1 MPKRTNRKGGFS
13 KFTPPKRKQLLVSDL
28 PGRTAPDGQYRVISI
43 ARVGFSYNQEVWI
56 EGTFS
61 SFPEAK
67 KIADDKAVDG
77 VVCYIH
83 GHGPRVIYIAR
94 Q

>member
-1 MPKRTNRKGGFS
+1 
-13 KFTPPKRKQLLVSDL
+13 
-28 PGRTAPDGQYRVISI
+28 VISI

-94 Q
+94 

>member
-1 MPKRTNRKGGFS
+1 M
-13 KFTPPKRKQLLVSDL
+13 
-28 PGRTAPDGQYRVISI
+28 ISI

-56 EGTFS
+56 EGTFA

-67 KIADDKAVDG
+67 KVADDKAVDG

-83 GHGPRVIYIAR
+83 GSGPRVLYRAR
-94 Q
+94 

>member
-1 MPKRTNRKGGFS
+1 MPKNNKRKGGFV
-13 KFTPPKRKQLLVSDL
+13 KKNTTERTQLLVNDL
-28 PGRTAPDGQYRVISI
+28 TGRTAPEGQYRVISI
-43 ARVGFSYNQEVWI
+43 AKVGFSYNQEVWI

-67 KIADDKAVDG
+67 KVADDKAVDG

-83 GHGPRVIYIAR
+83 GSGPRVIYRAR
-94 Q
+94 

>member
-1 MPKRTNRKGGFS
+1 MPKSHRRKGGFV
-13 KFTPPKRKQLLVSDL
+13 KNTPTKRKQLLVNDL
-28 PGRTAPDGQYRVISI
+28 PGRTAPEGQYRVISI

-67 KIADDKAVDG
+67 KVADDKAVDG

-83 GHGPRVIYIAR
+83 GSGPRVLYRAR
-94 Q
+94 

>member
-1 MPKRTNRKGGFS
+1 MPKRTNRKGGFTKS
-13 KFTPPKRKQLLVSDL
+13 SAATRKQLLVNDL
-28 PGRTAPDGQYRVISI
+28 TGRTAPEGQYRVISI

-56 EGTFS
+56 EGTFT

-67 KIADDKAVDG
+67 KVADDKAIDG

-83 GHGPRVIYIAR
+83 GSGPRVLYRAR
-94 Q
+94 

>member
-13 KFTPPKRKQLLVSDL
+13 KAAPSKRNQLFVNDL
-28 PGRTAPDGQYRVISI
+28 TGRTAPEGQYRVVSI
-43 ARVGFSYNQEVWI
+43 TRFGSNHTQEVWV
-56 EGTFS
+56 EGTFV

-83 GHGPRVIYIAR
+83 GSGPRVIYKVR
-94 Q
+94 S

>member
-1 MPKRTNRKGGFS
+1 MPKRTNRKGGFTKS
-13 KFTPPKRKQLLVSDL
+13 AASTRKQLLVNDL
-28 PGRTAPDGQYRVISI
+28 TGRTAPDGQYRVISI

-56 EGTFS
+56 EGTFT

-67 KIADDKAVDG
+67 KVADDKAVDG

-83 GHGPRVIYIAR
+83 GSGPRVLYRAR
-94 Q
+94 

>member
-1 MPKRTNRKGGFS
+1 MPKSHNRKGGFVKKNS
-13 KFTPPKRKQLLVSDL
+13 TERKQLLVNDL
-28 PGRTAPDGQYRVISI
+28 TGRTAPEGQYRVISI

-56 EGTFS
+56 EGTFT

-83 GHGPRVIYIAR
+83 GSGPRVLYRAR
-94 Q
+94 

>member
-1 MPKRTNRKGGFS
+1 MPKRANRKGGFS
-13 KFTPPKRKQLLVSDL
+13 KSTSSKRKQLPVNDL
-28 PGRTAPDGQYRVISI
+28 TGRTAPEGQYRVISI
-43 ARVGFSYNQEVWI
+43 AKVGFSYNQEVWI

-67 KIADDKAVDG
+67 KVADDKAVDG

-83 GHGPRVIYIAR
+83 GSGPRVLYRAR
-94 Q
+94 

>member
-13 KFTPPKRKQLLVSDL
+13 KAAPAKRKRLFANDL
-28 PGRTAPDGQYRVISI
+28 IGRTAPEGLYRVISI
-43 ARVGFSYNQEVWI
+43 IRLGVNNNQEVWI

-67 KIADDKAVDG
+67 KVADDKAVDG

-83 GHGPRVIYIAR
+83 GSGPRVIYKVRI
-94 Q
+94 

>member
-1 MPKRTNRKGGFS
+1 MPKSHRRKGGFV
-13 KFTPPKRKQLLVSDL
+13 KNTPTKRKQLLVNDL
-28 PGRTAPDGQYRVISI
+28 TGRTAPEGQYRVISI

-67 KIADDKAVDG
+67 KVADDKAVDG

-83 GHGPRVIYIAR
+83 GSGPRVLYRAR
-94 Q
+94 

>member
-1 MPKRTNRKGGFS
+1 MPKSHRRKGGFV
-13 KFTPPKRKQLLVSDL
+13 KNTPTKRKQLLVNDL
-28 PGRTAPDGQYRVISI
+28 TGRTAPEGQYRVISI

-56 EGTFS
+56 EGTFT

-67 KIADDKAVDG
+67 KVADDKAIDG

-83 GHGPRVIYIAR
+83 GSGPRVLYRAR
-94 Q
+94 

>member
-13 KFTPPKRKQLLVSDL
+13 KTTPPKRKQLFVNDL
-28 PGRTAPDGQYRVISI
+28 TGRTAPEGQYRVISI
-43 ARVGFSYNQEVWI
+43 ASNELNSKQEVWV
-56 EGTFS
+56 EGTFT

-67 KIADDKAVDG
+67 EVADDKAVDG

-83 GHGPRVIYIAR
+83 GSGPRVIYRVRI
-94 Q
+94 

>member
-1 MPKRTNRKGGFS
+1 MPKRASRKGGFTKS
-13 KFTPPKRKQLLVSDL
+13 TGSARKQLLVNDL
-28 PGRTAPDGQYRVISI
+28 TGRTAPEGQYRVISI

-56 EGTFS
+56 EGTFT

-67 KIADDKAVDG
+67 KGADDKAIDG

-83 GHGPRVIYIAR
+83 GSGPRVLYRAR
-94 Q
+94 